1 MDDTQGKQSAKTA
14 VQCSFTTAELA
25 ARHGSGRLHEGWG
38 DARTERSAGEHGGSS
53 SGAQVVEHQ
62 AYLYVAQKRMCKV
75 TEGREKENTLL
86 FFISD
91 HAVDHRLT
99 MPADHGMDHTTNH
112 TGFGSTARD
121 DIANTL

>member
-25 ARHGSGRLHEGWG
+25 ARHGSGRLHEGRG
-38 DARTERSAGEHGGSS
+38 GARTERSAGEHGGSR
-53 SGAQVVEHQ
+53 GPAQVVEHQ
-62 AYLYVAQKRMCKV
+62 AHLYVAQKRRCKV

-91 HAVDHRLT
+91 HADHRLT
-99 MPADHGMDHTTNH
+99 MPADHGMDL
-112 TGFGSTARD
+112 GSTARD